1 MKDIKSAAR
10 AARSSCAVLALSVG
24 LASAAGAQTVP
35 QQPQQSQQSLNAQI
49 DLLKQQ
55 LDASAKQMEQFR
67 QALEAL
73 TAAQAQSDA
82 KINVAQT
89 QAAQAKAAADAVVAT
104 EDIDSNGHAF
114 LEHKKVP
121 GLTFYVP
128 HGEIT
133 GYGNIDVSA
142 DYVAKNIGS
151 QPANYAASPPVGN
164 FSWMPDLSTN
174 LSYFGIRGF
183 ETFSKESSFTLVY
196 QLEAG
201 FEVTATPGTKE
212 TNSADSNTVNGG
224 LFSRNSFIGFA
235 SPVYGAIKFGKTDA
249 PYKQSTGLLDPFA
262 GTLGDNAAI
271 MGNTGGDSRVE
282 FGARLD
288 HSIWY
293 ESPDMNGFAV
303 NLLFSPGQDR
313 SYEDDNIAAGES
325 DCTGG
330 NIPESG
336 ADVPVACNDGSYGN
350 AFSGNVAY
358 THGGLYVTAAGEYHQ
373 KVNRQSDIS
382 DAFEPFPSNAT
393 STNYG
398 VAANFNGDAY
408 AAKLYNQ
415 DVADEWATKVA
426 ALYRFSSGTSVGA
439 IAEYMHRDVPSDLS
453 FQNERTRW
461 GSWLLLSQEFGD
473 ADVVHLGW
481 AHAFQT
487 PGDPGQHN
495 DTLLTLARD
504 PNFAYA
510 ANKNQSDLISVLYKH
525 TLMPGLKLYAD
536 WAFIDNGPSAHF
548 AMGAGGR
555 GVITDCH
562 DASDASGG
570 ADGDPHCYTGQKIM
584 GISTG
589 VNYNF

>member
-1 MKDIKSAAR
+1 MREDRPFWRTVRNSCSA
-10 AARSSCAVLALSVG
+10 LALLAGLGNFAQAQNAPQPSQPSV
-24 LASAAGAQTVP
+24 
-35 QQPQQSQQSLNAQI
+35 NAQI
-49 DLLKQQ
+49 EMLKQQ
-55 LDASAKQMEQFR
+55 LEAAGKQMEQFR

-82 KINVAQT
+82 KINSAQA

-104 EDIDSNGHAF
+104 QDIDGDGHSF
-114 LEHKKVP
+114 LEHKKGP

-128 HGEIT
+128 NGEIT
-133 GYGNIDVSA
+133 GYGNIDVSF
-142 DYVAKNIGS
+142 DYVAKNVGS

-164 FSWMPDLSTN
+164 WGWMSDLSTN
-174 LSYFGIRGF
+174 LSYFGVRGF
-183 ETFSKESSFTLVY
+183 ETISKESAITLVY

-201 FEVTATPGTKE
+201 FDLTATPGTKE
-212 TNSADSNTVNGG
+212 TNSAQSNTVNGG
-224 LFSRNSFIGFA
+224 LFSRNSFIGLS
-235 SPVYGAIKFGKTDA
+235 SPVYGTIKFGKTDA
-249 PYKQSTGLLDPFA
+249 PYKSSTGLLDPFA

-293 ESPDMNGFAV
+293 ESPNMNGLVV
-303 NLLFSPGQDR
+303 NLLFSPGQNR
-313 SYEDDNIAAGES
+313 SYQDDNIAAGEV

-336 ADVPVACNDGSYGN
+336 ADVPVACNDGAYGN

-358 THGGLYVTAAGEYHQ
+358 KHGGLFATAAGEYHQ
-373 KVNRQSDIS
+373 KVNRTSDIS

-393 STNYG
+393 STGYG
-398 VAANFNGDAY
+398 VPANFNGDAY

-415 DVADEWATKVA
+415 DIADEWAVKVA

-439 IAEYMHRDVPSDLS
+439 IGEYMHRSVPSDLS

-461 GSWLLLSQEFGD
+461 GSWFLLSQELSD
-473 ADVVHLGW
+473 ADVLHFGW
-481 AHAFQT
+481 AHAFRS

-495 DTLLTLARD
+495 DALLALAAD
-504 PNFAYA
+504 SNIGYA
-510 ANKNQSDLISVLYKH
+510 TNKNQADLFTLLYKH
-525 TLMPGLKLYAD
+525 TLMQGLRIYAD
-536 WAFIDNGPSAHF
+536 WAFIDNGPSAHY
-548 AMGAGGR
+548 AVGAGGR

-570 ADGDPHCYTGQKIM
+570 FDGNPHCYTGQRIM
-584 GISTG
+584 GLSTG
-589 VNYNF
+589 LNYNF

>member
-1 MKDIKSAAR
+1 MSKVKAFSR
-10 AARSSCAVLALSVG
+10 AARSSCAVLALSAG
-24 LASAAGAQTVP
+24 MAGSAGAQTA
-35 QQPQQSQQSLNAQI
+35 PQQSPQSLNAQI
-49 DLLKQQ
+49 ETLKQQ

-82 KINVAQT
+82 KIT
-89 QAAQAKAAADAVVAT
+89 AAQAQAVQAKEAAIAVART
-104 EDIDSNGHAF
+104 EDLDESGHSF

-133 GYGNIDVSA
+133 GYGNIDISF
-142 DYVAKNIGS
+142 DYAAKNVGGE
-151 QPANYAASPPVGN
+151 PANYAASPPVGN
-164 FSWMPDLSTN
+164 FSWMPQLSTN
-174 LSYFGIRGF
+174 ISYFGIRGF
-183 ETFSKESSFTLVY
+183 ETIDKEKQISLVY

-201 FEVTATPGTKE
+201 FDLSATPGTKE
-212 TNSADSNTVNGG
+212 TNSAESNTVNGG
-224 LFSRNSFIGFA
+224 LFSRNSFVGFS

-249 PYKQSTGLLDPFA
+249 PYKQSTGLLNPFS

-293 ESPDMNGFAV
+293 ESPNMNGFAV
-303 NLLFSPGQDR
+303 NLLFSPGQNR

-325 DCTGG
+325 DCSGG

-350 AFSGNVAY
+350 AFSGNVSY
-358 THGGLYVTAAGEYHQ
+358 THGGLYLTAAGEYHD
-373 KVNRQSDIS
+373 KVNRKSDIS
-382 DAFEPFPSNAT
+382 DAFATFPTNAT
-393 STNYG
+393 STGYG
-398 VAANFNGDAY
+398 VPANFNGDAY
-408 AAKLYNQ
+408 AAQLYNQ
-415 DVADEWATKVA
+415 DIADEWAAKVA
-426 ALYRFSSGTSVGA
+426 LLYRFSSGTTVGA
-439 IAEYMHRDVPSDLS
+439 MGEYMHRSVPSDLT

-461 GSWLLLSQEFGD
+461 GSWLLLSQELGD
-473 ADVVHLGW
+473 ADVVHFGW
-481 AHAFQT
+481 AHAFRT

-495 DTLLTLARD
+495 DGLLTLAAD
-504 PNFAYA
+504 SNIGYA
-510 ANKNQSDLISVLYKH
+510 TNRNQADMVTLLYKH
-525 TLMPGLKLYAD
+525 TLMPGLRVYAD

-555 GVITDCH
+555 GIITDCH

-570 ADGDPHCYTGQKIM
+570 FDGDPHCYTGQKIM